1 MNHIKRISLRNR
13 SRSGEGM
20 TLPVYISGPVADTPE
35 KAVPILAPLCD
46 GERQE
51 LFFALPLTKRG
62 TLLGEPVLVHKGTVD
77 EVHVWARDVFRE
89 AIVRGAVG
97 MLVAHNHPSGDVSPS
112 LPDRALTAKLIE
124 AGKVLDIILVNHLV
138 VNGAGECASIKGWIF
153 PGYKKLGFVEWE

>member
-1 MNHIKRISLRNR
+1 MSEKMYHIALEYGQAGKYCILPGDPGRCEKIARYFDEPEFIAQNR
-13 SRSGEGM
+13 EYVTYS
-20 TLPVYISGPVADTPE
+20 
-35 KAVPILAPLCD
+35 
-46 GERQE
+46 
-51 LFFALPLTKRG
+51 G

-153 PGYKKLGFVEWE
+153 PGYKKLGFEEWE